1 MDPVIWASAPLKVLF
16 TIDAHDCAV
25 LHCKKPNPLA
35 ILFGFPV
42 KTSQSIFD
50 SHIPGFEEVNQMLIK
65 GEVTIR
71 APRKKVWDF
80 LTDPDQIGQCAPG
93 VEKIEM
99 IEPLKRY
106 RGIVSVGLGA
116 VKARFSGE
124 VEVMELEEP
133 NYAKIKAHGSASGSV
148 ADAVSEMRLSDGPGD
163 STILKWTADVTVSGQ
178 LASLASRLMV
188 PVSQKLAQ
196 VFYEQVRKKIE
207 TENTAAASTG

>member
-1 MDPVIWASAPLKVLF
+1 MRL
-16 TIDAHDCAV
+16 
-25 LHCKKPNPLA
+25 
-35 ILFGFPV
+35 
-42 KTSQSIFD
+42 Q
-50 SHIPGFEEVNQMLIK
+50 

-71 APRKKVWDF
+71 APREKVWNF
-80 LTDPDQIGQCAPG
+80 MTDPDQIGQCAPG

-106 RGIVSVGLGA
+106 RGIVSVGFGA

-124 VEVMELEEP
+124 VNIIELEEP
-133 NYAKIKAHGSASGSV
+133 NYAKLKAHGSASGSV
-148 ADAVSEMRLSDGPGD
+148 ADAVSEMRLSDGPD
-163 STILKWTADVTVSGQ
+163 SSTTLDWTADVTVSGQ

-207 TENTAAASTG
+207 TENTAASTAD

>member
-1 MDPVIWASAPLKVLF
+1 
-16 TIDAHDCAV
+16 
-25 LHCKKPNPLA
+25 
-35 ILFGFPV
+35 
-42 KTSQSIFD
+42 
-50 SHIPGFEEVNQMLIK
+50 MLIK

-124 VEVMELEEP
+124 VEIMELEEP
-133 NYAKIKAHGSASGSV
+133 DYAKIKAHGSASGSV
-148 ADAVSEMRLSDGPGD
+148 ADAVSEMRLSDGPDD
-163 STILKWTADVTVSGQ
+163 STVLKWTADVTVSGQ

-207 TENTAAASTG
+207 TENTAATSTD

>member
-1 MDPVIWASAPLKVLF
+1 
-16 TIDAHDCAV
+16 
-25 LHCKKPNPLA
+25 
-35 ILFGFPV
+35 
-42 KTSQSIFD
+42 
-50 SHIPGFEEVNQMLIK
+50 MLIK

-124 VEVMELEEP
+124 VEIMELEEP
-133 NYAKIKAHGSASGSV
+133 NYAKLKAHGSASGSV
-148 ADAVSEMRLSDGPGD
+148 ADAFSEMRLSDGPDG
-163 STILKWTADVTVSGQ
+163 STVLNWTADVTVSGQ

-207 TENTAAASTG
+207 TENAETSQPG

>member
-1 MDPVIWASAPLKVLF
+1 MQL
-16 TIDAHDCAV
+16 
-25 LHCKKPNPLA
+25 
-35 ILFGFPV
+35 
-42 KTSQSIFD
+42 
-50 SHIPGFEEVNQMLIK
+50 K

-80 LTDPDQIGQCAPG
+80 MTDPDQIGQCAPG

-106 RGIVSVGLGA
+106 RGIVSIGFGS

-124 VEVMELEEP
+124 VEILELDEP
-133 NYAKIKAHGSASGSV
+133 NYAKLKAHGSATGSV
-148 ADAVSEMRLSDGPGD
+148 ADAMSEMHLSDGPDG
-163 STILKWTADVTVSGQ
+163 STVVNWTADVTVAGQ
-178 LASLASRLMV
+178 LASLAARLMV

-207 TENTAAASTG
+207 SEHAQAAPSTD

>member
-1 MDPVIWASAPLKVLF
+1 
-16 TIDAHDCAV
+16 
-25 LHCKKPNPLA
+25 
-35 ILFGFPV
+35 
-42 KTSQSIFD
+42 
-50 SHIPGFEEVNQMLIK
+50 MLIK

-71 APRKKVWDF
+71 APRKRVWDF

-106 RGIVSVGLGA
+106 RGVVSVGLGA

-124 VEVMELEEP
+124 VEILELEEP
-133 NYAKIKAHGSASGSV
+133 NYAKLKAHGLASGSV
-148 ADAVSEMRLSDGPGD
+148 ADAISEMRLSDGAGD
-163 STILKWTADVTVSGQ
+163 STVLNWTADITVSGQ

-207 TENTAAASTG
+207 TENTAASTV

>member
-1 MDPVIWASAPLKVLF
+1 MRL
-16 TIDAHDCAV
+16 
-25 LHCKKPNPLA
+25 
-35 ILFGFPV
+35 
-42 KTSQSIFD
+42 Q
-50 SHIPGFEEVNQMLIK
+50 

-71 APRKKVWDF
+71 APRKRVWDF
-80 LTDPDQIGQCAPG
+80 MTDPNQIGQCAPG

-106 RGIVSVGLGA
+106 KGIVSVGFGA
-116 VKARFSGE
+116 VKARFSGD
-124 VEVMELEEP
+124 VEVTELEEP

-148 ADAVSEMRLSDGPGD
+148 ADAVSEMRLSDGVDGA
-163 STILKWTADVTVSGQ
+163 TVLTWTADVVVSGQ

-207 TENTAAASTG
+207 TENANAS

>member
-1 MDPVIWASAPLKVLF
+1 
-16 TIDAHDCAV
+16 
-25 LHCKKPNPLA
+25 
-35 ILFGFPV
+35 
-42 KTSQSIFD
+42 
-50 SHIPGFEEVNQMLIK
+50 MLIK

-106 RGIVSVGLGA
+106 RGIVSVGLGS

-148 ADAVSEMRLSDGPGD
+148 ADAVSEMRLSDGPDD
-163 STILKWTADVTVSGQ
+163 STVLNWTADVTVSGQ

-207 TENTAAASTG
+207 TENAETSQPG